1 MTPEQVAKM
10 KDDARTFIK
19 TIVNKMS
26 ERNPMSTVIARS
38 ADAFDPKIIV
48 NEDKDK
54 LKRKVRNLI
63 QKFVGLKLIEFN
75 SGVTVN
81 I

>member
-1 MTPEQVAKM
+1 
-10 KDDARTFIK
+10 
-19 TIVNKMS
+19 
-26 ERNPMSTVIARS
+26 MSTVVARS

-63 QKFVGLKLIEFN
+63 QKLVGLKLTEFN

>member
-1 MTPEQVAKM
+1 M

-38 ADAFDPKIIV
+38 TDAFDPKIIV

-63 QKFVGLKLIEFN
+63 QKLVGLKLIEFN

-81 I
+81 F